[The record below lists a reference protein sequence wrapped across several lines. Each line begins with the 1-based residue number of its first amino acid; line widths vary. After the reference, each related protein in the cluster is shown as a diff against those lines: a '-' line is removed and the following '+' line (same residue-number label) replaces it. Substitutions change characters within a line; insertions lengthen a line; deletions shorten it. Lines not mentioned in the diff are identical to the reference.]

1 MKNGTRLPQ
10 EGTAAHVEIPRGI
23 LTPRPVYSHESTG
36 RLHADLLEACRL
48 LNVDVAPELY
58 VRQDPRPNA
67 YTMAVQGQRP
77 FVVVT
82 TALLD
87 LLEPREVQAVIAHE
101 LGHLKCEHGLFLLL
115 SNLLTSVVLGG
126 TVLGAALQT

>member
-1 MKNGTRLPQ
+1 M
-10 EGTAAHVEIPRGI
+10 
-23 LTPRPVYSHESTG
+23 
-36 RLHADLLEACRL
+36 
-48 LNVDVAPELY
+48 
-58 VRQDPRPNA
+58 RQDPRPNA

-101 LGHLKCEHGLFLLL
+101 LGHLKCEHGL
-115 SNLLTSVVLGG
+115 
-126 TVLGAALQT
+126 

>member
-1 MKNGTRLPQ
+1 M
-10 EGTAAHVEIPRGI
+10 
-23 LTPRPVYSHESTG
+23 
-36 RLHADLLEACRL
+36 
-48 LNVDVAPELY
+48 APELY

-101 LGHLKCEHGLFLLL
+101 LGHLKCEHGL
-115 SNLLTSVVLGG
+115 
-126 TVLGAALQT
+126 

>member
-1 MKNGTRLPQ
+1 M
-10 EGTAAHVEIPRGI
+10 
-23 LTPRPVYSHESTG
+23 
-36 RLHADLLEACRL
+36 L
-48 LNVDVAPELY
+48 LNLPVAPELY
-58 VRQDPRPNA
+58 VRQAASPNA

-101 LGHLKCEHGLFLLL
+101 LGHLKCEHGL
-115 SNLLTSVVLGG
+115 
-126 TVLGAALQT
+126 